1 MVQVTLSRNNN
12 ISPIVVNFTT
22 NTCRQNLLFLLSSW
36 QHLLVLS
43 PIFTSSSTDSDIV
56 ASSEQRI
63 RHNTS
68 LLQETQMTSTS
79 HGSSKVEPESLIT
92 NQEDV
97 DYESLPTTSV
107 KVQLLAGAI
116 AGIAEHTIVYP
127 IDAIKVRIPT
137 MDMANL

>member
-1 MVQVTLSRNNN
+1 
-12 ISPIVVNFTT
+12 
-22 NTCRQNLLFLLSSW
+22 
-36 QHLLVLS
+36 
-43 PIFTSSSTDSDIV
+43 
-56 ASSEQRI
+56 
-63 RHNTS
+63 
-68 LLQETQMTSTS
+68 MTSTS